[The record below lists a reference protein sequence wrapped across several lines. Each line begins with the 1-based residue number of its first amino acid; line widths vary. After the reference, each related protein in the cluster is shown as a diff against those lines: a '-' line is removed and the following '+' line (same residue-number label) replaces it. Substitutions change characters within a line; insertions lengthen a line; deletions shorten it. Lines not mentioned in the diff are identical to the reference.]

1 MYSVYLSITPQ
12 QSQKNQEMLAVV
24 YCILGIY
31 QMSIFYVLFK
41 LFHDLYHILCNI
53 AKFFPFSL
61 NNNLHIFY
69 SVEIY
74 LFKFFKNVNT

>member
-1 MYSVYLSITPQ
+1 MYNVYLSITPQ
-12 QSQKNQEMLAVV
+12 QSQKKQEMLAAV

-31 QMSIFYVLFK
+31 QMSIFYVLLK

-53 AKFFPFSL
+53 AKFLPFSL